1 VGYKLQASATPN
13 GLQLLLEREASLR
26 RDKRLSKRLQ
36 YATLRQQAC
45 IDARGGASEPP
56 RPFRRWRATTRCLA
70 AGKPC
75 AEMGPR
81 RLLNPVAVAGMLGQY
96 RDDFGTFPAQR
107 G

>member
-1 VGYKLQASATPN
+1 VGYKLQASATAN

-26 RDKRLSKRLQ
+26 RDKRAIEEAAMRH
-36 YATLRQQAC
+36 AAPAAC
-45 IDARGGASEPP
+45 IDARGSASEPT